1 MEDLQFLAA
10 ALSLALSSLQPES
23 TFQGRALLLLGLP
36 VRATILGLGAL
47 PNLSVEAVNPAVAL
61 GTNPLAMA
69 FSVSVEA
76 RWGFNPRW
84 GAVLKSLRLCV
95 YFSKKRWVL
104 ISYQH

>member
-1 MEDLQFLAA
+1 M
-10 ALSLALSSLQPES
+10 
-23 TFQGRALLLLGLP
+23 LLGLP
-36 VRATILGLGAL
+36 MRATILGLGVL
-47 PNLSVEAVNPAVAL
+47 PNLTVEAVNLAVAL

-84 GAVLKSLRLCV
+84 REVLKLFQFFV